1 MKLKIKKLISITIV
15 SMSVVI
21 SGIITVNA
29 TNQDDPP
36 SASEVFNK
44 EKVKELVEIAN
55 DMLIEMDKG
64 INTRASYGS
73 YPTRKG
79 VILVTPDPYK
89 GVNIG
94 HAGIIY
100 IPSQV
105 VEANATGVEIGNN
118 NWDKSKDQAYGVTVT
133 SVTNAQD
140 IDAANWCYNRRGL
153 PYNPNFYRMDYR
165 DKFYCSHLIR
175 SAYLDLYGIDL
186 NTGDFDV
193 AGAKAIHPME
203 LVNGP
208 KTSLVYRKK

>member
-1 MKLKIKKLISITIV
+1 
-15 SMSVVI
+15 
-21 SGIITVNA
+21 
-29 TNQDDPP
+29 
-36 SASEVFNK
+36 
-44 EKVKELVEIAN
+44 
-55 DMLIEMDKG
+55 MLF
-64 INTRASYGS
+64 R
-73 YPTRKG
+73 
-79 VILVTPDPYK
+79 
-89 GVNIG
+89 
-94 HAGIIY
+94 
-100 IPSQV
+100 SQV